1 MPRKTLEQLKR
12 GLTKTVV
19 RPVEFH
25 RTLTYFDQRLPAVL
39 TTPSMIGQMEVASA
53 RVLQPY
59 LPKGAISLGT
69 HINVSHRAPAR
80 LGEKLRTTASFARV
94 YKPKN
99 GGRLRYVFEVEA
111 RVGKRLVGV
120 GTVERAVVNH
130 SQENEHAA
138 ARKRRPRPRHRTRK

>member
-1 MPRKTLEQLKR
+1 MPRKTLEQMKP
-12 GLTKTVV
+12 GLTKVVV

-25 RTLTYFDQRLPAVL
+25 RTIKYYSERLPAVIS
-39 TTPSMIGQMEVASA
+39 TPSMIGQMEVAAA
-53 RVLQPY
+53 RLMQPY

-69 HINVSHRAPAR
+69 HINISHRAPAR

-111 RVGKRLVGV
+111 RVGKRLIGA

-130 SQENEHAA
+130 SQENEPAA
-138 ARKRRPRPRHRTRK
+138 ARRRHTSSRSRQ

>member
-1 MPRKTLEQLKR
+1 MPRKTLEQLKPS
-12 GLTKTVV
+12 LTKTVV
-19 RPVEFH
+19 RLVEFH
-25 RTLTYFDQRLPAVL
+25 RTIKYYSERLPAVL
-39 TTPSMIGQMEVASA
+39 NTPSMIGQMEVASA

-94 YKPKN
+94 YKPKD

-111 RVGKRLVGV
+111 RVEKRLIGA
-120 GTVERAVVNH
+120 GTVERAVVNQ
-130 SQENEHAA
+130 SQENEHVA
-138 ARKRRPRPRHRTRK
+138 ARKRRRPRHRTRK

>member
-1 MPRKTLEQLKR
+1 MPRKTLEQMKR
-12 GLTKTVV
+12 GLTKVV
-19 RPVEFH
+19 LRPVEFH
-25 RTLTYFDQRLPAVL
+25 RTIKYYSERLPAVIS
-39 TTPSMIGQMEVASA
+39 TPSMIGQMEVAAA
-53 RVLQPY
+53 RLMQPY

-111 RVGKRLVGV
+111 RVGKRLIGA

-138 ARKRRPRPRHRTRK
+138 ARKRRPRHRTRK